1 MPTTWSGDSKVYH
14 NGPAVLTISGYY
26 GGTVYYR
33 YDKSGGTNWSTS
45 STTQPTRPDSDGVGS
60 TSVQCMIKGD
70 SNHNDTSWSS
80 AVTLTITAAKDV
92 RHTFTLASDLTYTG
106 SAQKLIIGTDV
117 HGGTIQVG
125 LGTSGTVAPTNWSS
139 TYMSITGT
147 NAGTYYIWYKF
158 THDAEHDSSTD
169 VSATYVG
176 SVTIGRKTGYLEAS
190 TINRTFNGTAT
201 NNAGSAQDIATIKN
215 SSGDYYFGLGSSES
229 VGPTTWGSKNTPLQA
244 TDAGTYYVW
253 AKCDT
258 STNYKAVSATYIGT
272 VTISRAAG
280 DISFT
285 ANTTSFSFYCTTN
298 AETATTTLANNDLTI
313 STAGATSGTG
323 TVSVTANNGWSVLN
337 NGKTLS
343 VPIGTAGETGAGKTY
358 TITVTATAAAT
369 SNFNAASKS
378 ATITVVVKSQVLE
391 RIEFKVKN
399 AKTATLK
406 YGESSTDVSVIA
418 YYSSGDTAKKDV
430 TSDAEYTYSISN
442 IATVNKYYH

>member
-106 SAQKLIIGTDV
+106 SEQKLIIGTDV

-139 TYMSITGT
+139 IDTSITGT
-147 NAGTYYIWYKF
+147 NAGPYYIWYKF

-176 SVTIGRKTGYLEAS
+176 SVTIGKKTGYLDAS
-190 TINRTFNGTAT
+190 TTNRTFNGTAT

-215 SSGDYYFGLGSSES
+215 SSGDYYFGISSSTS
-229 VGPTTWGSKNTPLQA
+229 VGPTTWGSKNTKLQA
-244 TDAGTYYVW
+244 TNAGTYYVW
-253 AKCDT
+253 AKCDE
-258 STNYKAVSATYIGT
+258 STNYKAVAAKWIGT

-337 NGKTLS
+337 NGKTLR

-358 TITVTATAAAT
+358 TITVTATAAET

-399 AKTATLK
+399 AETATLK
-406 YGESSTDVSVIA
+406 YGETSTAVSVIA

-442 IATVNKYYH
+442 IAIVTK